1 MKDFIDRNCVP
12 CKGGIPPLNEEEV
25 TKRMEQLERW
35 KAVNNHHLQRSLKFK
50 DFQSALD
57 FVNQVG
63 QVAEQE
69 NHHPE
74 ICFTWGKVVI
84 RIWTHKI
91 DGLHDNDFILAA
103 KINNLF

>member
-1 MKDFIDRNCVP
+1 MKDFINRNCVP

-25 TKRMEQLERW
+25 TKRMEQLDGW
-35 KAVNNHHLQRSLKFK
+35 KAVNNHHLQRSFDFK
-50 DFQSALD
+50 DFQSALV

-74 ICFTWGKVVI
+74 ICFTWGKVDI

-103 KINNLF
+103 KITNLF

>member
-1 MKDFIDRNCVP
+1 MTDFINRNCIP

-25 TKRMEQLERW
+25 KERMLQLESW
-35 KAVNNHHLQRSLKFK
+35 DAENNHHLIRSFEFK

-63 QVAEQE
+63 QLAEQE

-74 ICFTWGKVVI
+74 ICFTWGKVDI

-103 KINNLF
+103 KINALQ

>member
-1 MKDFIDRNCVP
+1 MTDFINRNCVP
-12 CKGGIPPLNEEEV
+12 CKGGIPPLNEVEV
-25 TKRMEQLERW
+25 TERMEQLEGW
-35 KAVNNHHLQRSLKFK
+35 KAVNNHHLQRTFEFK

-57 FVNQVG
+57 LVNQVG
-63 QVAEQE
+63 QLAEQE

-74 ICFTWGKVVI
+74 ICFTWGKVDI

-103 KINNLF
+103 KINNLI

>member
-1 MKDFIDRNCVP
+1 MTDFINRNCVP
-12 CKGGIPPLNEEEV
+12 CKGGIPPLKEEEV
-25 TKRMEQLERW
+25 KHRMAQVEGW
-35 KAVNNHHLQRSLKFK
+35 KTEDNHHLTRSFSFP
-50 DFQSALD
+50 DFQSALR

-63 QVAEQE
+63 QLAEQE

-74 ICFTWGKVVI
+74 ICFTWGKVDI

-103 KINNLF
+103 KINNLI

>member
-25 TKRMEQLERW
+25 KERMEQLERW
-35 KAVNNHHLQRSLKFK
+35 KAVNNHHLQRSFEFK
-50 DFQSALD
+50 DFQSALV

-74 ICFTWGKVVI
+74 ICFTWGKVDI

-103 KINNLF
+103 KITNLF